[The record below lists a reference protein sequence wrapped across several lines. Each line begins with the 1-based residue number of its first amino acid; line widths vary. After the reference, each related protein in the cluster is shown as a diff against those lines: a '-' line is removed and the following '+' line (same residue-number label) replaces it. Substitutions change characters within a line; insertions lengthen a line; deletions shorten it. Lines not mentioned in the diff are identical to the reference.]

1 MSKIVAA
8 LCLVAALAL
17 GACGG
22 GGSGTGSGDE
32 AFDLSTLETSTPA
45 GQDEVD
51 SIAWNLLREPV
62 TLDPIKSQTESENPV
77 VVTLCDTLLRMTPEF
92 GVEPGLAESFE
103 MVDPKTWVYEL
114 RDDATFWNGKP
125 VTPEDVVFS
134 LERSFGGDATS
145 YWPLYF
151 ERVASVE
158 ATGPS
163 EVTIKLKKPY
173 SMLNEQLSALGGAI
187 VEKASVEAAGGR
199 YGTPTKGVMCSGP
212 FEFQRWNPGS
222 DLTVVRNDDYWGERP
237 KVGQIVFKFIE
248 DESTLS
254 SATSSGQVQ
263 GMYEVPVAA
272 LPDIQGSSAGAL
284 HLGPSTRMLSLVPT
298 ERPGGA
304 LQDAKVRRALYLA
317 MDHQAIA
324 SSVFAN
330 TAVPAKSVTPPTW
343 GYGQDVF
350 QKYYDSIP
358 DPKVDLEGAKQLV
371 TEAGAEGKR
380 IKIAT
385 DNSRAHVSVTN
396 SIQSAASQIGLKVDI
411 TVLTPSEN
419 EALFFD
425 KKLRQGYDGFINS
438 PFTFVADPLELGI
451 YLLPDS
457 YYNYGLYENQRFAS
471 LIERALGEYDDEARA
486 ETLVEAQRI
495 MDRDVPWIPIVYQ
508 PVRMYQSSEISGA
521 TPSWSYMSAPWTD
534 RIGTAP

>member
-1 MSKIVAA
+1 MSKIVAM
-8 LCLVAALAL
+8 LCLTAALAL
-17 GACGG
+17 SACGG
-22 GGSGTGSGDE
+22 GGGSSSGDE

-45 GQDEVD
+45 GEGEID
-51 SIAWNLLREPV
+51 SISWNLLREPV

-77 VVTLCDTLLRMTPEF
+77 VVTLCDTLLRMTPDFE
-92 GVEPGLAESFE
+92 VKPGLAKSFE
-103 MVDPKTWVYEL
+103 LVDPKTWVYEL
-114 RDDATFWNGKP
+114 RDDATFWNGEP

-151 ERVASVE
+151 ERVDSVQ
-158 ATGPS
+158 ATGPT

-199 YGTPTKGVMCSGP
+199 YGTPSKGVMCSGP
-212 FEFQRWNPGS
+212 FEFQRWNPGR
-222 DLTVVRNDDYWGERP
+222 DLTVVRNDDYWGEKP
-237 KVGQIVFKFIE
+237 KVDQILFKFIE

-254 SATSSGQVQ
+254 SATSSGQIQ

-272 LPDIQGSSAGAL
+272 LPQIQGSSEGAL

-298 ERPGGA
+298 ERPGGV
-304 LQDAKVRRALYLA
+304 LRDAKVRQALYLA

-330 TAVPAKSVTPPTW
+330 TAVPAKSVAPPTW
-343 GYGQDVF
+343 GYSQEIFGT
-350 QKYYDSIP
+350 YYDSIP
-358 DPKVDLEGAKQLV
+358 EPKVDMARAKQLV
-371 TEAGAEGKR
+371 ADAGASGKV
-380 IKIAT
+380 IKLAT

-411 TVLTPSEN
+411 AVLTPTEN

-457 YYNYGLYENQRFAS
+457 YYNYGLYKNQRFAS
-471 LIERALGEYDDEARA
+471 LIERALGEYDDDTRAR
-486 ETLVEAQRI
+486 TLVEAQRI

-508 PVRMYQSSEISGA
+508 PVRMYQSNEIGGA
-521 TPSWSYMSAPWTD
+521 TPSWSYMSAPWTEQV
-534 RIGTAP
+534 GTAP